1 MGVLGEIRL
10 YDFVLFV
17 HIAAVVVAFGP
28 TFAYPFFHSCR
39 AGLAT
44 ERPGNASSH
53 AHDQPLPRDA
63 RPTRRA
69 CLRHLPDNRR
79 VGLRSTV
86 RCRRSRRRCRHDR
99 LGATFFDRH
108 EARLIELSKRD
119 VAAVGAREGVLSADY
134 WVVSKRFARVGIVA
148 SLLIVV
154 ALFFMAVKP

>member
-1 MGVLGEIRL
+1 
-10 YDFVLFV
+10 
-17 HIAAVVVAFGP
+17 
-28 TFAYPFFHSCR
+28 
-39 AGLAT
+39 
-44 ERPGNASSH
+44 
-53 AHDQPLPRDA
+53 
-63 RPTRRA
+63 
-69 CLRHLPDNRR
+69 
-79 VGLRSTV
+79 
-86 RCRRSRRRCRHDR
+86 